1 MCIEIGHDQ
10 GGDLMVECLEMV
22 GMQKERLL
30 QYLGG
35 DKGRSCIGGYRPE
48 NIKISKKEAKVVKFE
63 NPY

>member
-1 MCIEIGHDQ
+1 LVQ
-10 GGDLMVECLEMV
+10 NLEMV